1 MPGVQA
7 IVSKQKPARKER
19 TALAVDPVTGKRLQ
33 PVGRAAEGGMFV
45 RRRRPVGIVD
55 IGSNSVRLVVYDGLT
70 RTPVPLFNEKA
81 VCALGAGL
89 ERSGRLNPEGVTMA
103 LAAVERFVHLA
114 RAMDVDA
121 LDVLATAAA
130 RDAAD
135 GAEFIARLEKRCGVT
150 VQLLSGEQE
159 ARNAALGVLCSMPE
173 ADGMVADLGGGSLE
187 LVMVENHRFGDFSS
201 MPLGVLRLQDQSG
214 GDRAQVLRIIDEH
227 LANVS
232 WLDQGRGRHLYAVGG
247 AWRTIARIC
256 IEQMNY
262 PLHVLDNFTLPA
274 AEAVDLLDLIARQ
287 SRKSLEKIPG
297 VSKRRLPTLPIAAV
311 ALGRLVRAVKP
322 SELVFSVYGMRE
334 GQFFQNLQPAVREED
349 PLISACADLAL
360 AAGRFTQHARE
371 LMDWMSPLFP
381 DEPPQLRRLR
391 LAACLLG
398 DIFWSEHPDYRAEQG
413 LLKVLRL
420 PFMGLSH
427 TDRAAL
433 ALAVY
438 FRYASSSDQPYA
450 RQAAA
455 MLSEER
461 VKRVRIIGN
470 ALRLGHTIS
479 GGAPGL
485 LERTRL
491 HATSD
496 RLVLEVPAGDPIF
509 SGDASVRR
517 FEKLAGILGVSE
529 SAVIPV

>member
-1 MPGVQA
+1 MSEG
-7 IVSKQKPARKER
+7 KPKAPVGGG
-19 TALAVDPVTGKRLQ
+19 AVRLQ
-33 PVGRAAEGGMFV
+33 PAGRAAEGGMFV

-81 VCALGAGL
+81 VCALGSGL
-89 ERSGRLNPEGVTMA
+89 EKSGRLNPEGVTMA

-114 RAMDVDA
+114 RAMDVDT
-121 LDVLATAAA
+121 LTVLATAAA

-135 GAEFIARLEKRCGVT
+135 GPEFIARLEERCDVT
-150 VQLLSGEQE
+150 VKLLSGEEE
-159 ARNAALGVLCSMPE
+159 ARNAALGVLCSIPD

-187 LVMVENHRFGDFSS
+187 LVVVESHRFGDFASL
-201 MPLGVLRLQDQSG
+201 PLGVLRLSDQSA
-214 GDRAQVLRIIDEH
+214 GDRVRARAVVAEH
-227 LANVS
+227 LKEHP
-232 WLDQGRGRHLYAVGG
+232 WLEQGRDRTLYAVGG
-247 AWRTIARIC
+247 SWRAVARIC

-274 AEAVDLLDLIARQ
+274 AEARELLSLIARQ

-297 VSKRRLPTLPIAAV
+297 VSKRRLPTLPVAATILDTLIETIA
-311 ALGRLVRAVKP
+311 P
-322 SELVFSVYGMRE
+322 SQLMFSVYGMRE
-334 GQFFQNLQPAVREED
+334 GQFFQTLPKAVREED

-381 DEPPQLRRLR
+381 NEPAQLQRLR

-413 LLKVLRL
+413 FLKVLRL

-438 FRYASSSDQPYA
+438 YRYSSTDHPTMRPA
-450 RQAAA
+450 VD
-455 MLSEER
+455 LLDEDR
-461 VKRVRIIGN
+461 VKRVKIIGN
-470 ALRLGHTIS
+470 ALRLGHTVS

-485 LERTRL
+485 LARTRL
-491 HATSD
+491 SLTPA
-496 RLVLEVPAGDPIF
+496 RLTLEVPGGDPLF
-509 SGDASVRR
+509 TGDACARR
-517 FEKLAGILGVSE
+517 FEKLAAVLGTPE
-529 SAVIPV
+529 SSITTR

>member
-1 MPGVQA
+1 MAADKARGT
-7 IVSKQKPARKER
+7 KP
-19 TALAVDPVTGKRLQ
+19 TAKRLQ
-33 PVGRAAEGGMFV
+33 PIGRAAEGGMFV

-70 RTPVPLFNEKA
+70 RTPIPLFNEKA
-81 VCALGAGL
+81 VCALGSGL
-89 ERSGRLNPEGVTMA
+89 QQSGRLNPEGVEMA
-103 LAAVERFVHLA
+103 LASVERFVHLA
-114 RAMDVDA
+114 RAMEVDR

-130 RDAAD
+130 RDAGD
-135 GAEFIARLEKRCGVT
+135 GPEFIRRLEERCDVK
-150 VQLLSGEQE
+150 VRLLSGEEE
-159 ARNAALGVLCSMPE
+159 ARNAALGVLCSIPD

-187 LVMVENHRFGDFSS
+187 LVVVENHRCGTFSS

-214 GDRAQVLRIIDEH
+214 GDRARAVDIIDQH
-227 LANVS
+227 LAALD
-232 WLDQGRGRHLYAVGG
+232 WLGQGRGRSLYAVGG
-247 AWRTIARIC
+247 AWRTIARIL

-262 PLHVLDNFTLPA
+262 PLHVLDNFTLSAPDA
-274 AEAVDLLDLIARQ
+274 LSLLDLMSRQ

-297 VSKRRLPTLPIAAV
+297 VSKRRLATLPVAAMI
-311 ALGRLVRAVKP
+311 LERLVQVIQP
-322 SELVFSVYGMRE
+322 SQLVFSVYGMRE
-334 GQFFQNLQPAVREED
+334 GQFFQNLPGPVREED

-360 AAGRFTQHARE
+360 AAGRFTEHARE

-381 DEPPQLRRLR
+381 NESGPLQRLR

-438 FRYASSSDQPYA
+438 YRYTSSDDHPMAAQA
-450 RQAAA
+450 R
-455 MLSEER
+455 LLLEDER
-461 VKRVRIIGN
+461 VKRVRVIGN
-470 ALRLGHTIS
+470 ALRLGHTLS

-485 LERTRL
+485 LARTRL
-491 HATSD
+491 KMTPE
-496 RLVLEVPAGDPIF
+496 RLVLEVPAGHPVY
-509 SGDASVRR
+509 SGDASARR
-517 FEKLAGILGVSE
+517 FEKLAAVLGLANSSIV
-529 SAVIPV
+529 AVE

>member
-1 MPGVQA
+1 
-7 IVSKQKPARKER
+7 
-19 TALAVDPVTGKRLQ
+19 
-33 PVGRAAEGGMFV
+33 MFV
-45 RRRRPVGIVD
+45 RRRRPVGIID

-81 VCALGAGL
+81 VCALGSGL
-89 ERSGRLNPEGVTMA
+89 EASGRLNPEGVTMA

-114 RAMDVDA
+114 RAMEVDR

-135 GAEFIARLEKRCGVT
+135 GPEFIARLEKRCDVS
-150 VQLLSGEQE
+150 VRLLSGEEE
-159 ARNAALGVLCSMPE
+159 AHNAALGVLCSVPE

-187 LVMVENHRFGDFSS
+187 LVVVEQHRFGDFSS
-201 MPLGVLRLQDQSG
+201 MPLGVLRLADQSD
-214 GDRAQVLRIIDEH
+214 GDRARAMAIVSEH
-227 LANVS
+227 LAKLP
-232 WLDQGRGRHLYAVGG
+232 WTAQGQGRSLYAVGG
-247 AWRTIARIC
+247 AWRTVARIC

-274 AEAVDLLDLIARQ
+274 ADALGLLDLISRQ

-297 VSKRRLPTLPIAAV
+297 VSKRRVPTLPLAA
-311 ALGRLVRAVKP
+311 AILETLVQEIRPAQ
-322 SELVFSVYGMRE
+322 LVFSVYGMRE
-334 GQFFQNLQPAVREED
+334 GQFFQNLPSQVRDED

-381 DEPPQLRRLR
+381 NEPAQLQRLR

-438 FRYASSSDQPYA
+438 YRYTSADYHPTA
-450 RQAAA
+450 AQAMA
-455 MLSEER
+455 LLDEDR
-461 VKRVRIIGN
+461 VKRVRVIGN

-491 HATSD
+491 VATPG
-496 RLVLEVPAGDPIF
+496 RLVLEVPAGDPLY
-509 SGDASVRR
+509 SGDASARR
-517 FEKLAGILGVSE
+517 FEKLAAVLGVQEQSIY
-529 SAVIPV
+529 AV